1 MWKYITKRVLLMLPI
16 ILGVTLVV
24 FTIMYF
30 TPGSPGELLAGA
42 NPDQAVIDQINHEL
56 GFDQPFHV
64 RYFNFLKGI
73 VTKFDFGTSYTS
85 QRPVLDEIMSRFPRT
100 LTLAFFSMI
109 STAVVGISIGIL
121 SAVKQY
127 SLLDYASTVVSMFF
141 SSMPSFWIGMM
152 LLLWIAM
159 NFSWF
164 PINGVASWKGY
175 LLPCAALTFCNA
187 APLMRLTRSAMLETI
202 RSDYIRTARAKGA
215 LEKRVIWKHAFK
227 NALLP
232 VVTNIGN
239 NFRAL
244 LGGSVITETVFVIPG
259 LGSYV
264 ITAIRSKDVPV
275 VMGCTL
281 FMSATFLVVIL
292 LTDILYAYIDPR
304 VKAKYM
310 R

>member
-1 MWKYITKRVLLMLPI
+1 MV
-16 ILGVTLVV
+16 
-24 FTIMYF
+24 
-30 TPGSPGELLAGA
+30 
-42 NPDQAVIDQINHEL
+42 PDQ
-56 GFDQPFHV
+56 
-64 RYFNFLKGI
+64 R
-73 VTKFDFGTSYTS
+73 
-85 QRPVLDEIMSRFPRT
+85 
-100 LTLAFFSMI
+100 
-109 STAVVGISIGIL
+109 
-121 SAVKQY
+121 
-127 SLLDYASTVVSMFF
+127 
-141 SSMPSFWIGMM
+141 
-152 LLLWIAM
+152 
-159 NFSWF
+159 
-164 PINGVASWKGY
+164 KGY
-175 LLPCAALTFCNA
+175 ILPCAALTFCNA

-215 LEKRVIWKHAFK
+215 LEKRVIWKHALK

-264 ITAIRSKDVPV
+264 ISAIRSKDVPV

-281 FMSATFLVVIL
+281 FMSATFLIVIL

-310 R
+310 K

>member
-1 MWKYITKRVLLMLPI
+1 MWKFIVKRVLLMIPI

-24 FTIMYF
+24 FTIIYF
-30 TPGSPGELLAGA
+30 TPGSPGELLAGTSQ
-42 NPDQAVIDQINHEL
+42 DQVVIDQINHEL
-56 GFDQPFHV
+56 GFDLPYHV

-73 VTKFDFGTSYTS
+73 VTKFDFGTSYVS
-85 QRPVLDEIMSRFPRT
+85 QRPVLSEIMTRFPRT

-109 STAVVGISIGIL
+109 STAIVGISIGIL

-127 SLLDYASTVVSMFF
+127 SLIDYSSTVVSMFF

-152 LLLWIAM
+152 LLLWVAM
-159 NFSWF
+159 NFTWF
-164 PINGVASWKGY
+164 PINGVTTWRGY
-175 LLPCAALTFCNA
+175 ILPCIALTFCNA

-215 LEKRVIWKHAFK
+215 LEKRVIWKHALK

-264 ITAIRSKDVPV
+264 ISAIRSKDVPV

-281 FMSATFLVVIL
+281 FMSATFLIVIL

-310 R
+310 K

>member
-264 ITAIRSKDVPV
+264 IPAIRSKDVPV

>member
-1 MWKYITKRVLLMLPI
+1 MIRYVIKRLLLTIP
-16 ILGVTLVV
+16 VV
-24 FTIMYF
+24 FCVAVLIFTILFF
-30 TPGSPGELLAGA
+30 TPGDPATAILGPGATSEERA
-42 NPDQAVIDQINHEL
+42 QVHETL
-56 GFDQPFHV
+56 G
-64 RYFNFLKGI
+64 
-73 VTKFDFGTSYTS
+73 
-85 QRPVLDEIMSRFPRT
+85 LDEPYFVQLGKFLLQLVRLDLGESWVYRTNISQEIAARLPRT
-100 LTLAFFSMI
+100 A
-109 STAVVGISIGIL
+109 AISIYSVLISAILGIPLGIL
-121 SAVKQY
+121 AAVHQDGIADK
-127 SLLDYASTVVSMFF
+127 VVLVG
-141 SSMPSFWIGMM
+141 SSVMRCIPNFWIGMM

-159 NFSWF
+159 NFTWF
-164 PINGVASWKGY
+164 PINGVSTWKGY
-175 LLPCAALTFCNA
+175 ILPCAALTFCNA

-215 LEKRVIWKHAFK
+215 LEKRVIWKHALK

-264 ITAIRSKDVPV
+264 ISAIRSKDVPV

-281 FMSATFLVVIL
+281 FMSATFLIVIL

-310 R
+310 K

>member
-292 LTDILYAYIDPR
+292 LTDILYAYIDPC

>member
-85 QRPVLDEIMSRFPRT
+85 QRPVLEEIMSRFPRT

-292 LTDILYAYIDPR
+292 LTDILQ
-304 VKAKYM
+304 V
-310 R
+310 

>member
-42 NPDQAVIDQINHEL
+42 NPDQAVIDQINHDL

-109 STAVVGISIGIL
+109 STAIVGISIGIL

>member
-1 MWKYITKRVLLMLPI
+1 MWKFIVKRVLLMIPI

-30 TPGSPGELLAGA
+30 TPGSPGELMAGT
-42 NPDQAVIDQINHEL
+42 NPDPEVIEQINHDL
-56 GFDQPFHV
+56 GFDQPFHI

-73 VTKFDFGTSYTS
+73 VTKLDFGTSYIS
-85 QRPVLDEIMSRFPRT
+85 QRPVLGEIMSRFPRT

-109 STAVVGISIGIL
+109 TTAIVGIAIGIL

-127 SLLDYASTVVSMFF
+127 SFIDYASTVVSMFF

-159 NFSWF
+159 NFTWF
-164 PINGVASWKGY
+164 PINGVSTWKGY
-175 LLPCAALTFCNA
+175 ILPCAALTFCNA
-187 APLMRLTRSAMLETI
+187 APLMRLTHSAMLETI

-215 LEKRVIWKHAFK
+215 LEKRVIWKHALK

-264 ITAIRSKDVPV
+264 ISAIRSKDVPV

-281 FMSATFLVVIL
+281 FMSATFLIVIL

-310 R
+310 K

>member
-1 MWKYITKRVLLMLPI
+1 MLPI

-109 STAVVGISIGIL
+109 STAVVGIAIGIL

>member
-1 MWKYITKRVLLMLPI
+1 MLPI

-127 SLLDYASTVVSMFF
+127 RLLDYASTVVSMFF

>member
-85 QRPVLDEIMSRFPRT
+85 QRPVLEEIMSRFPRT

>member
-1 MWKYITKRVLLMLPI
+1 MWKYIAKRVLLMIPI

-30 TPGSPGELLAGA
+30 TPGSPGELLAGT
-42 NPDQAVIDQINHEL
+42 NPDQEIIDQINHDL
-56 GFDQPFHV
+56 GFDLPFHI

-73 VTKFDFGTSYTS
+73 LTKFDFGTSYVT
-85 QRPVLDEIMSRFPRT
+85 QRPVLSEIMSRFPRT
-100 LTLAFFSMI
+100 LNLAFFSMI
-109 STAVVGISIGIL
+109 STAIVGISIGIL

-127 SLLDYASTVVSMFF
+127 SLIDYASTVVSMFF

-152 LLLWIAM
+152 LLLLIAM
-159 NFSWF
+159 NNSWF
-164 PINGVASWKGY
+164 PINGVSTWRGY
-175 LLPCAALTFCNA
+175 ILPCAALTFCNA

-215 LEKRVIWKHAFK
+215 LENRVIWKHALK

-264 ITAIRSKDVPV
+264 ISAIRSKDVPV

-281 FMSATFLVVIL
+281 FMSATFLIVIL
-292 LTDILYAYIDPR
+292 ITDIIYAFIDPR

-310 R
+310 K

>member
-24 FTIMYF
+24 VTIMYF

-85 QRPVLDEIMSRFPRT
+85 QRPVLEEIMSRFPRT

>member
-1 MWKYITKRVLLMLPI
+1 MIPI

-30 TPGSPGELLAGA
+30 TPGSPGELLAGTSQ
-42 NPDQAVIDQINHEL
+42 DQVVIDQINHEL
-56 GFDQPFHV
+56 GFDLPYHV

-73 VTKFDFGTSYTS
+73 VTKFDFGTSYVS
-85 QRPVLDEIMSRFPRT
+85 QRPVLSEIMTRFPRT

-109 STAVVGISIGIL
+109 STAIVGISIGIL

-127 SLLDYASTVVSMFF
+127 SLIDYSSTVVSMFF

-152 LLLWIAM
+152 LLLWVAM
-159 NFSWF
+159 NFTWF
-164 PINGVASWKGY
+164 PINGVTTWRGY
-175 LLPCAALTFCNA
+175 ILPCIALTFCNA

-215 LEKRVIWKHAFK
+215 LEKRVIWKHALK

-264 ITAIRSKDVPV
+264 ISAIRSKDVPV

-281 FMSATFLVVIL
+281 FMSATFLIVIL

-310 R
+310 K

>member
-1 MWKYITKRVLLMLPI
+1 MWKFIVKRVLLMIPI

-30 TPGSPGELLAGA
+30 TPGSPGELLAGTSQ
-42 NPDQAVIDQINHEL
+42 DQVVIDQINHEL
-56 GFDQPFHV
+56 GFDLPYHV

-73 VTKFDFGTSYTS
+73 VTKFDFGTSYVS
-85 QRPVLDEIMSRFPRT
+85 QRPVLSEIMTRFPRT

-109 STAVVGISIGIL
+109 STAIVGISIGIL

-127 SLLDYASTVVSMFF
+127 SLIDYSSTVVSMFF

-152 LLLWIAM
+152 LLLWVAM
-159 NFSWF
+159 NFTWF
-164 PINGVASWKGY
+164 PINGVTTWRGY
-175 LLPCAALTFCNA
+175 ILPCIALTFCNA

-215 LEKRVIWKHAFK
+215 LEKRVIWKHALK

-264 ITAIRSKDVPV
+264 ISAIRSKDVPV

-281 FMSATFLVVIL
+281 FMSATFLIVIL

-310 R
+310 K

>member
-109 STAVVGISIGIL
+109 STAVVGIAIGIL

-281 FMSATFLVVIL
+281 FMSATFLMVIL

>member
-30 TPGSPGELLAGA
+30 TPGSPGELLDGA

>member
-109 STAVVGISIGIL
+109 STAVVGIAIGIL

>member
-73 VTKFDFGTSYTS
+73 VTKLDFGTSYTS

>member
-1 MWKYITKRVLLMLPI
+1 MWKYITKRVLLPI

>member
-1 MWKYITKRVLLMLPI
+1 MWKFIVKRVLLMIPI

-30 TPGSPGELLAGA
+30 TPGSPGELMAGT
-42 NPDQAVIDQINHEL
+42 NPDPEVIEQINHDL
-56 GFDQPFHV
+56 GFDQPFHI

-73 VTKFDFGTSYTS
+73 VTKLDFGTSYIS
-85 QRPVLDEIMSRFPRT
+85 QRPVLGEIMSRFPRT

-109 STAVVGISIGIL
+109 TTAIVGIAIGIL

-127 SLLDYASTVVSMFF
+127 SFIDYASTVVSMFF

-159 NFSWF
+159 NFTWF
-164 PINGVASWKGY
+164 PINGVSTWKGY
-175 LLPCAALTFCNA
+175 ILPCAA
-187 APLMRLTRSAMLETI
+187 LTRSAMLETI

-215 LEKRVIWKHAFK
+215 LEKRVIWKHALK

-264 ITAIRSKDVPV
+264 ISAIRSKDVPV

-281 FMSATFLVVIL
+281 FMSATFLIVIL

-310 R
+310 K

>member
-1 MWKYITKRVLLMLPI
+1 MLPI

-109 STAVVGISIGIL
+109 STAVVGIAIGIL

-281 FMSATFLVVIL
+281 FMSATFLMVIL

>member
-1 MWKYITKRVLLMLPI
+1 
-16 ILGVTLVV
+16 
-24 FTIMYF
+24 MYF
-30 TPGSPGELLAGA
+30 TPGSPGELLAGTSQ
-42 NPDQAVIDQINHEL
+42 DQVVIDQINHEL
-56 GFDQPFHV
+56 GFDLPYHV

-73 VTKFDFGTSYTS
+73 VTKFDFGTSYVS
-85 QRPVLDEIMSRFPRT
+85 QRPVLSEIMTRFPRT

-109 STAVVGISIGIL
+109 STAIVGISIGIL

-127 SLLDYASTVVSMFF
+127 SLIDYSSTVVSMFF

-152 LLLWIAM
+152 LLLWVAM
-159 NFSWF
+159 NFTWF
-164 PINGVASWKGY
+164 PINGVTTWRGY
-175 LLPCAALTFCNA
+175 ILPCIALTFCNA

-215 LEKRVIWKHAFK
+215 LEKRVIWKHALK

-264 ITAIRSKDVPV
+264 ISAIRSKDVPV

-281 FMSATFLVVIL
+281 FMSATFLIVIL

-310 R
+310 K

>member
-1 MWKYITKRVLLMLPI
+1 MWKFIVKRVLLMIPI

-30 TPGSPGELLAGA
+30 TPGSPGELMAGT
-42 NPDQAVIDQINHEL
+42 NPDPEVIEQINHDL
-56 GFDQPFHV
+56 GFDQPFHI
-64 RYFNFLKGI
+64 RSFNFLKGI
-73 VTKFDFGTSYTS
+73 VTKLDFGTSYIS
-85 QRPVLDEIMSRFPRT
+85 QRPVLGEIMSRFPRT

-109 STAVVGISIGIL
+109 TTAIVGIAIGIL

-127 SLLDYASTVVSMFF
+127 SFIDYASTVVSMFF

-159 NFSWF
+159 NFTWF
-164 PINGVASWKGY
+164 PINGVSTWKGY
-175 LLPCAALTFCNA
+175 ILPCAALTFCNA

-215 LEKRVIWKHAFK
+215 LEKRVIWKHALK

-232 VVTNIGN
+232 VVTDIGN

-259 LGSYV
+259 LGS
-264 ITAIRSKDVPV
+264 
-275 VMGCTL
+275 
-281 FMSATFLVVIL
+281 
-292 LTDILYAYIDPR
+292 
-304 VKAKYM
+304 
-310 R
+310 

>member
-1 MWKYITKRVLLMLPI
+1 MWKFITKRVLMMIPI

-30 TPGSPGELLAGA
+30 TPGSPGELLAGT
-42 NPDQAVIDQINHEL
+42 NPDQEVIDQINHDL
-56 GFDQPFHV
+56 GFDLPFHV
-64 RYFNFLKGI
+64 RYFNFLKDI
-73 VTKFDFGTSYTS
+73 VTKFDFGTSYIS
-85 QRPVLDEIMSRFPRT
+85 RRPVLDEIMSRFPRT

-109 STAVVGISIGIL
+109 STAIVGISIGIL

-127 SLLDYASTVVSMFF
+127 SLIDYSSTVVSMFF

-159 NFSWF
+159 NNSWF
-164 PINGVASWKGY
+164 PINGVSTWRGY
-175 LLPCAALTFCNA
+175 ILPCVALTCCNS

-264 ITAIRSKDVPV
+264 ISAIRSKDVPV

-281 FMSATFLVVIL
+281 FMSATFLIVIL
-292 LTDILYAYIDPR
+292 LVDILYAYIDPR

-310 R
+310 K

>member
-1 MWKYITKRVLLMLPI
+1 MWKFIVKRVLLMIPI

-30 TPGSPGELLAGA
+30 TPGSPGELMAGT
-42 NPDQAVIDQINHEL
+42 NPDPEVIEQINHDL
-56 GFDQPFHV
+56 GFDQPFHI

-73 VTKFDFGTSYTS
+73 VTKLDFGTSYIS
-85 QRPVLDEIMSRFPRT
+85 QRPV
-100 LTLAFFSMI
+100 
-109 STAVVGISIGIL
+109 GIAIGIL

-127 SLLDYASTVVSMFF
+127 SFIDYASTVVSMFF

-159 NFSWF
+159 NFTWF
-164 PINGVASWKGY
+164 PINGVSTWKGY
-175 LLPCAALTFCNA
+175 ILPCASLTFCNA

-215 LEKRVIWKHAFK
+215 LEKRVIWKHALK

-264 ITAIRSKDVPV
+264 ISAIRSKDVPV

-281 FMSATFLVVIL
+281 FMSATFLIVIL

-310 R
+310 K

>member
-1 MWKYITKRVLLMLPI
+1 MLPI

-292 LTDILYAYIDPR
+292 LTDILYAYIDPC

>member
-1 MWKYITKRVLLMLPI
+1 MWKFIVKRVLLMIPI

-30 TPGSPGELLAGA
+30 TPGSPGELMAGT
-42 NPDQAVIDQINHEL
+42 NPDPEVIEQINHDL
-56 GFDQPFHV
+56 GFDQPFHI

-73 VTKFDFGTSYTS
+73 VTKLDFGTSYIS
-85 QRPVLDEIMSRFPRT
+85 QRPVLGEIMSRFPRT

-109 STAVVGISIGIL
+109 TTAIVGIAIGIL

-127 SLLDYASTVVSMFF
+127 SFIDYASTVVSMFF

-159 NFSWF
+159 NFTWF
-164 PINGVASWKGY
+164 PINGVSTWKGY
-175 LLPCAALTFCNA
+175 ILPCAALTFCNA

-202 RSDYIRTARAKGA
+202 RSDYISTARAKGA
-215 LEKRVIWKHAFK
+215 LEKRVIWKHALK

-264 ITAIRSKDVPV
+264 ISAIRSKDVPV

-281 FMSATFLVVIL
+281 FMSATFLIVIL

-310 R
+310 K

>member
-1 MWKYITKRVLLMLPI
+1 MWKYIAKRVLLMLPI

-42 NPDQAVIDQINHEL
+42 NPDQAVIDQINHDL

-85 QRPVLDEIMSRFPRT
+85 QRPVLEEIMSRFPRT

-109 STAVVGISIGIL
+109 STAIVGISIGIL

-127 SLLDYASTVVSMFF
+127 SLLDYTSTVVSMFF

-152 LLLWIAM
+152 LLLWVAM

-164 PINGVASWKGY
+164 PINGVASWRGY

-215 LEKRVIWKHAFK
+215 LEKRVIWKHALK

-281 FMSATFLVVIL
+281 FMSVTFLVVIL